1 MKTVLY
7 FVAFALISLFVIAV
21 FLILVLTVIM
31 IIGSMDKLKNP
42 EDIPI
47 VVPGCKIKEDKPRET
62 LKLRLDA
69 AFEYLAAHPKSVCV
83 VCGGY
88 YGSFT
93 EAEVMKKYLENKGIS
108 PKRIL
113 CDDKSKTTYENI
125 KYARELLPKA
135 ADIYIATNR
144 YHLYRAKL
152 FAKSFNFIPHSLVV
166 KTPLLQIFYAWPRE
180 YSAVIKAWIKG
191 R

>member
-31 IIGSMDKLKNP
+31 IVASTDKLRNP
-42 EDIPI
+42 EDLPI
-47 VVPGCKIKEDKPRET
+47 VVLGCKIKEDKPGKT

-69 AFEYLAAHPKSVCV
+69 AFEYLAAHPKAVCV
-83 VCGGY
+83 VCGGR
-88 YGSFT
+88 YGGFT
-93 EAEVMKKYLENKGIS
+93 QAEVMKKYLENKGIS
-108 PKRIL
+108 PSRIL
-113 CDDKSKTTYENI
+113 SDDKSSTTYENI
-125 KYARELLPKA
+125 KNARKLLPSA
-135 ADIYIATNR
+135 IDIYIATNR
-144 YHLYRAKL
+144 YHIYRAKL
-152 FAKSFNFIPHSLVV
+152 FAKRFNFVAHSLVV
-166 KTPLLQIFYAWPRE
+166 KTPPLQIFYAWPRE